1 VSADVDSVE
10 QRLEPIADYGA
21 EIMKQVG
28 ERDRM
33 RRSRDCVRRKR
44 RARRIIGLL
53 ATRALLFQ
61 DAVLELADD
70 RPVVARWVGDVIE
83 RTLLPTEATRE

>member
-1 VSADVDSVE
+1 VFAAS
-10 QRLEPIADYGA
+10 
-21 EIMKQVG
+21 G
-28 ERDRM
+28 ELG
-33 RRSRDCVRRKR
+33 
-44 RARRIIGLL
+44 RIIGLL